1 MEVEVLI
8 PLWQVIVLLIGFA
21 GSFAVVA
28 YMTRVNTTNIKTL
41 ATLTNEMM
49 KEKVARSTFVT
60 LELYK
65 SEVNHLN
72 RTLEDVKAQNT
83 QILTILTSTQNKEK

>member
-1 MEVEVLI
+1 MQVEVII
-8 PLWQVIVLLIGFA
+8 PLWQIIVLIIGFA

-28 YMTRVNTTNIKTL
+28 YMTRSNTKEIKTL
-41 ATLTNEMM
+41 TVKCEDMM
-49 KEKVARSTFVT
+49 EEKVARKTFVT

-72 RTLEDVKAQNT
+72 KTLDEVKT
-83 QILTILTSTQNKEK
+83 SVFQILTILTSKPS